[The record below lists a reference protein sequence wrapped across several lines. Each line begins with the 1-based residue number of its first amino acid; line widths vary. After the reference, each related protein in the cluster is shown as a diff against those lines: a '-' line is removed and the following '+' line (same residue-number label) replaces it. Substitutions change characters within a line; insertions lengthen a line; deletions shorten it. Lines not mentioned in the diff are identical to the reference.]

1 MDDRLRDPAF
11 DRLFLQ
17 HPVRLFLPQP
27 ARLPPAPLPA
37 VARLPRSQ
45 FAERRRAAAAPT
57 GGRRPQLFEGMKLPP
72 EIIKMP
78 KHRRMAAL
86 EKLKR
91 KMREARLAGGGDAS
105 DGELE
110 REDEHDRRR
119 GSLSADGDDEA
130 ARPAADHPATGSD
143 TEDVDVESVGA
154 ATRAEKRGAAAVHE
168 RGAARSH
175 KRRRR

>member
-1 MDDRLRDPAF
+1 MNSLRDPAF

-17 HPVRLFLPQP
+17 HPV
-27 ARLPPAPLPA
+27 RLPPAPLPA

-45 FAERRRAAAAPT
+45 FAERKPAAAAPT
-57 GGRRPQLFEGMKLPP
+57 GGRRSQLFEGMKLPP

-91 KMREARLAGGGDAS
+91 KMREAQLAGEGDAS
-105 DGELE
+105 DGDLE

-119 GSLSADGDDEA
+119 GSLSGSGDEVA
-130 ARPAADHPATGSD
+130 VPGVDHPATSSD
-143 TEDVDVESVGA
+143 TEDVDVESVGT
-154 ATRAEKRGAAAVHE
+154 ATRAERRSAAALHE